1 MFDWQVMYL
10 EYLTIL
16 YLCFRDRD

>member
-1 MFDWQVMYL
+1 MYL